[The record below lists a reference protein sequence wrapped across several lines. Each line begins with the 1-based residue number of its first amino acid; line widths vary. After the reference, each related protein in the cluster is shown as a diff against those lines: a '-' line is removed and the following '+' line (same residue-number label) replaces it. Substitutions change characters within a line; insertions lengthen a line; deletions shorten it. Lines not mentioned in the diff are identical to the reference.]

1 MFCKYCGAQLKDNS
15 KFCASCGAKLE
26 SDSSSARTVRS
37 NTAYANAAHANAPHS
52 NPHHSNAAIPNAAV
66 PNAAVPNAAVPL
78 GKKKRTFNIGNFVI
92 WAGCVIAF
100 ISLFLPFASASFLGF
115 SQSVSLF
122 DTEDGIFFIVTI
134 VATALLNFT
143 RLNLLPTIGSAVMVF
158 FLFLEVN
165 SLNDAGSLVNYGPGR
180 VFLIIGTILMIGG
193 SIGAIVL
200 NILRK
205 KSL

>member
-1 MFCKYCGAQLKDNS
+1 MPIFSFK
-15 KFCASCGAKLE
+15 
-26 SDSSSARTVRS
+26 SSSFARKFSNTSSSVLPWHPAKRPSSAYPVSYTHLDVYKRQAPSNPNHS
-37 NTAYANAAHANAPHS
+37 NTA
-52 NPHHSNAAIPNAAV
+52 IPNSAI

-158 FLFLEVN
+158 FLCLEVN
-165 SLNDAGSLVNYGPGR
+165 LSLIHISGW
-180 VFLIIGTILMIGG
+180 
-193 SIGAIVL
+193 SIFGE
-200 NILRK
+200 K
-205 KSL
+205 

>member
-26 SDSSSARTVRS
+26 SDSSSARTVRP
-37 NTAYANAAHANAPHS
+37 NTAIPNS
-52 NPHHSNAAIPNAAV
+52 AIPNAAV
-66 PNAAVPNAAVPL
+66 PNAAIPNAAIPNAAVPL

-122 DTEDGIFFIVTI
+122 DTEDGIFFVVTI

-143 RLNLLPTIGSAVMVF
+143 RLNLLPTISSVIMVF

-165 SLNDAGSLVNYGPGR
+165 SLNNAGSLVNYGPGR
-180 VFLIIGTILMIGG
+180 IFLIIGTLLMIGG

-200 NILRK
+200 NIFRK
-205 KSL
+205 KSLQRN

>member
-26 SDSSSARTVRS
+26 SYSSSARKVMP
-37 NTAYANAAHANAPHS
+37 NTTYANAAPSNPNHS
-52 NPHHSNAAIPNAAV
+52 NTAIPNSAI
-66 PNAAVPNAAVPL
+66 PNAAVPL

-158 FLFLEVN
+158 FLCLEVN

-200 NILRK
+200 NISRK

>member
-66 PNAAVPNAAVPL
+66 PNAAVPNAAIPL
-78 GKKKRTFNIGNFVI
+78 VKRKRTFNIGNFVI

-158 FLFLEVN
+158 FLCLEVN
-165 SLNDAGSLVNYGPGR
+165 SLNEASSLVNYGPGR

-193 SIGAIVL
+193 AIGAIVL

>member
-26 SDSSSARTVRS
+26 SDSSSARTVRP
-37 NTAYANAAHANAPHS
+37 NTTYANAAHSNPNHS
-52 NPHHSNAAIPNAAV
+52 NTNHSNTAIPNSAIPNSAV
-66 PNAAVPNAAVPL
+66 PNATVPL
-78 GKKKRTFNIGNFVI
+78 DKKKRTFNIGNFVI
-92 WAGCVIAF
+92 WAGCVITF

-158 FLFLEVN
+158 FLCLEVN

>member
-66 PNAAVPNAAVPL
+66 PLV
-78 GKKKRTFNIGNFVI
+78 KRKRTFNIGNFVI

-158 FLFLEVN
+158 FLCLEVN
-165 SLNDAGSLVNYGPGR
+165 SLNEASSLVNYGPGR

>member
-15 KFCASCGAKLE
+15 KFCASCGAKLG
-26 SDSSSARTVRS
+26 SDSASAKAPQP
-37 NTAYANAAHANAPHS
+37 NAAYANTTHSNAQHS
-52 NPHHSNAAIPNAAV
+52 NPTVSTPTIP
-66 PNAAVPNAAVPL
+66 PT
-78 GKKKRTFNIGNFVI
+78 KRKRTFNIGNFVI
-92 WAGCVIAF
+92 WAGCVVAF

-143 RLNLLPTIGSAVMVF
+143 RLNLLPTISSAIMVF

-165 SLNDAGSLVNYGPGR
+165 SINDAGSLVNYGPGR
-180 VFLIIGTILMIGG
+180 VFLIIGTLLMIGG
-193 SIGAIVL
+193 SIGAIIL
-200 NILRK
+200 NVLRK